1 MGMQAAPIAI
11 RPKTPARPRSPT
23 TFTHQSTR
31 CSVTDAISNKPS
43 SLALVAIPLFASS
56 LAPYQDAIADK
67 LREVVASGRY
77 ILGPEVKAFEDEF
90 AAWLGAAHCVGVGNG
105 TDALQIA
112 LRAAGVGPGDDVVM
126 PSLTFYATAEAAA
139 NLGARPVFCDVDP
152 TTYCVTTD
160 SVERALTP
168 RTKAIVP
175 VHLFG
180 NVAPV
185 HLLRDFGLPVVEDAA
200 QAAGSTWNGNRAGSL
215 GDAATFSFYP
225 SKNFPCVGDGGAVIT
240 NDEELGALARRL
252 RFHGSTDKQTY
263 TEVGWNSRLDAIH
276 AGTLRLLLPEL
287 DSWTQ
292 ARRDAAA
299 MYGQAGLGDLVELP
313 QATPGSEPAWHLYVV
328 RHERADELVAGLNEA
343 GVEARAYYRVPV
355 HRQPA
360 MSEFGDVD
368 LPGTEEAART
378 NFAIPMGT
386 GLQEGQVEE
395 VVHKLKSL
403 C

>member
-1 MGMQAAPIAI
+1 
-11 RPKTPARPRSPT
+11 
-23 TFTHQSTR
+23 
-31 CSVTDAISNKPS
+31 
-43 SLALVAIPLFASS
+43 VAIPLFASS
-56 LAPYQDAIADK
+56 LARFEDAIAEK
-67 LREVVASGRY
+67 LREVAASGRY
-77 ILGPEVKAFEDEF
+77 ILGPEVEGFEDEF
-90 AAWLGAAHCVGVGNG
+90 AAWLGAAYCVGVGNG

-152 TTYCVTTD
+152 ATFCVTRE
-160 SVERALTP
+160 SVEHALTP

-180 NVAPV
+180 NLAPV
-185 HLLRDFGLPVVEDAA
+185 EELRELGHPVIEDAA
-200 QAAGSTWNGNRAGSL
+200 QAAGSTFNGKRAGSL
-215 GDAATFSFYP
+215 GDAATFSFFP
-225 SKNFPCVGDGGAVIT
+225 SKNFACLGDGGAVVT

-252 RFHGSTDKQTY
+252 RFHGSVDKQTY
-263 TEVGWNSRLDAIH
+263 TEVGWNSRLDAIQ
-276 AGTLRLLLPEL
+276 AGVLRLLLPEL
-287 DSWTQ
+287 DGWSA
-292 ARRDAAA
+292 ARQRAGA
-299 MYGQAGLGDLVELP
+299 MYEQAGLGELVELP

-343 GVEARAYYRVPV
+343 GIEARAYYRVPV

-360 MSEFGDVD
+360 MKEFGNVD

-378 NFAIPMGT
+378 NFAVPMGT
-386 GLQEGQVEE
+386 GLQEHQVDQ
-395 VVHKLKSL
+395 VVHTLRNL

>member
-1 MGMQAAPIAI
+1 
-11 RPKTPARPRSPT
+11 
-23 TFTHQSTR
+23 
-31 CSVTDAISNKPS
+31 
-43 SLALVAIPLFASS
+43 VAIPLFASS

-67 LREVVASGRY
+67 LREVAASGRY
-77 ILGPEVKAFEDEF
+77 ILGPEVQAFEDEF

-112 LRAAGVGPGDDVVM
+112 LRAAGVGPGADVVM

-160 SVERALTP
+160 TVERALTP
-168 RTKAIVP
+168 KTRAIVP

-180 NVAPV
+180 NLAPV
-185 HLLRDFGLPVVEDAA
+185 HLLRDFGLPVIEDAA
-200 QAAGSTWNGNRAGSL
+200 QAAGSTWNGKRAGSL
-215 GDAATFSFYP
+215 GDAATFSFFP
-225 SKNFPCVGDGGAVIT
+225 SKNFACLGDGGAVIT

-252 RFHGSTDKQTY
+252 RFHGSVDKQTY
-263 TEVGWNSRLDAIH
+263 TEVGWNSRLDAIQ
-276 AGTLRLLLPEL
+276 AGVLRVLLPQL
-287 DSWTQ
+287 DRWSH
-292 ARRDAAA
+292 ARRNAAA
-299 MYGQAGLGDLVELP
+299 MYEQAGLGDLVQLP
-313 QATPGSEPAWHLYVV
+313 RATPGSEPAWHLYVV
-328 RHERADELVAGLNEA
+328 RHERADELIAGLNDA
-343 GVEARAYYRVPV
+343 GIEARAYYRVPV

-360 MSEFGDVD
+360 MTEFGDVE

-386 GLQEGQVEE
+386 GLQSDHVDQ
-395 VVHKLKSL
+395 VVHTLQRL

>member
-67 LREVVASGRY
+67 LREVAASGRY
-77 ILGPEVKAFEDEF
+77 ILGPEVQAFEDEF

-112 LRAAGVGPGDDVVM
+112 LRAAGVRPGDDVVM

-152 TTYCVTTD
+152 ATFCVTRAT
-160 SVERALTP
+160 VERALTP

-180 NVAPV
+180 NVAPIDE
-185 HLLRDFGLPVVEDAA
+185 LRELGRPIIEDAA
-200 QAAGSTWNGNRAGSL
+200 QAAGSTYNGGRAGTL
-215 GDAATFSFYP
+215 GDVATFSFFP
-225 SKNFPCVGDGGAVIT
+225 SKNFACIGDGGAVVT
-240 NDEELGALARRL
+240 SDPELEAVVRRL
-252 RFHGSTDKQTY
+252 RFHGSVDKQTY
-263 TEVGWNSRLDAIH
+263 TEVGWNSRLDAIQ
-276 AGTLRLLLPEL
+276 AGVMRVLLPEL
-287 DSWTQ
+287 QNWTE
-292 ARRDAAA
+292 ARKQGAR
-299 MYGQAGLGDLVELP
+299 MYEEAGLGELVQLP
-313 QATPGSEPAWHLYVV
+313 RKTEGSDPAWHLYVV
-328 RHERADELVAGLNEA
+328 RHERADELIAGLNEA

-360 MSEFGDVD
+360 MKEFGNVD
-368 LPGTEEAART
+368 LPGTELAART
-378 NFAIPMGT
+378 NLAIPMGT
-386 GLQEGQVEE
+386 GLQADQVDE
-395 VVHKLKSL
+395 VVHTLRQL